1 MKITPDHLTRGA
13 FIYVR
18 QSTVDQL
25 ANNHESRL
33 RQYGLADR
41 ARALGWTDVTVIDD
55 DLGRSGSGVSRPGFE
70 RLLAAICEGRV
81 GAVFA
86 IEASRLAR
94 NGRDWHTLIE
104 FCGLV
109 GTVIV
114 DEDGT
119 YEPRHPNDRLLLG
132 MKGTMSE
139 LELALLRAR
148 SMEALKQKA
157 RRGELF
163 FTVAVGYVKVG
174 REKIEMDPDL
184 RVREAIGLVFTRF
197 AEMQSIRQVFL
208 SLRGDQ
214 IALPY
219 INSKSSGQHQPLW
232 KLPVYA
238 TVNNLLTNPV
248 YAGAYAF
255 GRTGSRMTI
264 ENGRKR
270 ILRGYRKDRSDWA
283 VLLVD
288 HHEGYL
294 SWPDYERN
302 QRLIADNANGKGMMV
317 RGAVRKGEALLTGLL
332 RCGHCGRRLLVS
344 YNGTKGDVGRYNC
357 DATRNNPGADA
368 CISFGALRV
377 DEAVGGE
384 IVRLLQPLGVEAAI
398 HAITECEHQSGEK
411 QRQFELALEQAR
423 YEAARARRQ
432 YDTVD
437 PDNRLVAGELE
448 RRWNTA
454 LAAVRA
460 LEEELKALLRQRPAA
475 LSAEE
480 RQRLLQMG
488 ADLEAAWHHPAANA
502 VTRKRII
509 RVVLREVVA
518 RVEDDQIHLLLHW
531 QGGDHTRLMVR
542 KNRRGQTRW
551 SVEPET
557 MELIRACARLMPDK
571 AIAGMLNRT
580 GKRTGRLNGWTQSR
594 VRAFR
599 NTHGIA
605 VYVVGEWAERAE
617 VTLTEAARMLNLS
630 PLTVLRQI
638 RAGIIPAEQY
648 CKGAPWVIKRRS
660 IEDPNLVERVKMCR
674 KGPSSSNPDQKTL
687 VFDVAGWAL

>member
-1 MKITPDHLTRGA
+1 MKITPDHLGRGA
-13 FIYVR
+13 FIYIR
-18 QSTVDQL
+18 QSTADQL
-25 ANNHESRL
+25 ANNHESRR
-33 RQYGLADR
+33 RQYGLAER
-41 ARALGWTDVTVIDD
+41 ARTLGWTNVTVIDD

-114 DEDGT
+114 DEDGI

-139 LELALLRAR
+139 LELSLLRAR
-148 SMEALKQKA
+148 STEALKQKA

-163 FTVAVGYVKVG
+163 FTVAVGYIKVG
-174 REKIEMDPDL
+174 RDKIEMDPDL
-184 RVREAIGLVFTRF
+184 RVREAIGLVFARF
-197 AEMQSIRQVFL
+197 TEMQSVRQVFL
-208 SLRGDQ
+208 SLRADQ

-219 INSKSSGQHQPLW
+219 IDSKSSGQHQLLW
-232 KLPVYA
+232 KPPVYA

-248 YAGAYAF
+248 YAGAYVF
-255 GRTGSRMTI
+255 GRTGSRVTI

-270 ILRGYRKDRSDWA
+270 ILRGYRKNRSDWA

-294 SWPDYERN
+294 SWADYERN

-317 RGAVRKGEALLTGLL
+317 RGAVRKGEALLVGLL

-344 YNGTKGDVGRYNC
+344 YNGTKGDIGRYHC
-357 DATRNNPGADA
+357 DATRSDPAA
-368 CISFGALRV
+368 APCISFGALRV
-377 DEAVGGE
+377 DQAVGAE
-384 IVRLLQPLGVEAAI
+384 IVRLLQPLGVDAAVR
-398 HAITECEHQSGEK
+398 AITDCEHQAGEK
-411 QRQFELALEQAR
+411 QRQLELALEQAR

-432 YDTVD
+432 YDAVD

-448 RRWNTA
+448 RRWDAA
-454 LAAVRA
+454 LAAVEV
-460 LEEELKALLRQRPAA
+460 LEKELETLVRQRPAA
-475 LSAEE
+475 LDAEE

-488 ADLEAAWHHPAANA
+488 ADLEAAWHHPAATA
-502 VTRKRII
+502 VTRKRLI
-509 RVVLREVVA
+509 RAVMREVVA
-518 RVEDDQIHLLLHW
+518 RVEDDQVQLLLHW
-531 QGGDHTRLMVR
+531 QGGDHTRLTVR

-551 SVEPET
+551 AVEPE
-557 MELIRACARLMPDK
+557 MVDLIRTCARLMPDK

-594 VRAFR
+594 VRGFR

-605 VYVVGEWAERAE
+605 VYVEGEWAARGE
-617 VTLTEAARMLNLS
+617 VTLTEAARMLDLS
-630 PLTVLRQI
+630 PMTVLRRI

-648 CKGAPWVIKRRS
+648 CKGAPWVIKRQD
-660 IEDPNLVERVKMCR
+660 IENQPRAKTER
-674 KGPSSSNPDQKTL
+674 KGPLSSNPGQQ
-687 VFDVAGWAL
+687 ALIFQ

>member
-1 MKITPDHLTRGA
+1 MKITPDHLARGA
-13 FIYVR
+13 FIYIR

-139 LELALLRAR
+139 LELSLLRAR

-157 RRGELF
+157 QRGELF

-174 REKIEMDPDL
+174 HDKIEMDPDL

-219 INSKSSGQHQPLW
+219 INSKSSGQHQLLW

-255 GRTGSRMTI
+255 GRTGSRVMI

-294 SWPDYERN
+294 SWADYERN

-357 DATRNNPGADA
+357 DATRSNPGADP

-377 DEAVGGE
+377 DEAVGAE
-384 IVRLLQPLGVEAAI
+384 IVRLLQPLGVEAAV

-411 QRQFELALEQAR
+411 QRQLELALEQAR

-460 LEEELKALLRQRPAA
+460 LEEELEALLRQRPAA

-502 VTRKRII
+502 VTRKRIV

-518 RVEDDQIHLLLHW
+518 RVEDDQIQLLLHW
-531 QGGDHTRLMVR
+531 QGGDHTRLTVR

-594 VRAFR
+594 VRSFR

-605 VYVVGEWAERAE
+605 VYADNEWAERGE
-617 VTLTEAARMLNLS
+617 VTLTEAARMLNLN

-638 RAGIIPAEQY
+638 HAGIIPAEQY

-660 IEDPNLVERVKMCR
+660 IEDPDLVERVKMCR
-674 KGPSSSNPDQKTL
+674 KILSSSNPDQKTL
-687 VFDVAGWAL
+687 VFQ

>member
-1 MKITPDHLTRGA
+1 MKITPDHLARGA
-13 FIYVR
+13 FVYIR
-18 QSTVDQL
+18 QSTTDQL
-25 ANNHESRL
+25 VNNHESRR
-33 RQYGLADR
+33 RQYGLAER
-41 ARALGWTDVTVIDD
+41 ARALGWTDVTTIDD

-114 DEDGT
+114 DEDGV

-139 LELALLRAR
+139 LELSLLRTR

-174 REKIEMDPDL
+174 RDKIEMDPDL
-184 RVREAIGLVFTRF
+184 RVREAIRLVFARF

-208 SLRGDQ
+208 SLRADQ

-219 INSKSSGQHQPLW
+219 IDPKSSGQPQLLW
-232 KLPVYA
+232 KPPVYA

-270 ILRGYRKDRSDWA
+270 IVRGRRKHRSDWA

-294 SWPDYERN
+294 SWADYERN

-317 RGAVRKGEALLTGLL
+317 RGAVRKGEALLAGLL

-344 YNGTKGDVGRYNC
+344 YNGTKGDIGRYHC
-357 DATRNNPGADA
+357 DATRSNPAVA
-368 CISFGALRV
+368 PCISFGALRV
-377 DEAVGGE
+377 DQAVGVE
-384 IVRLLQPLGVEAAI
+384 IVRLLQPLGVEAAVR
-398 HAITECEHQSGEK
+398 AITDCEYQAGEK
-411 QRQFELALEQAR
+411 QRQLELALEQAR
-423 YEAARARRQ
+423 FEVARARRQ
-432 YDTVD
+432 YDAVD

-448 RRWNTA
+448 RRWNAALTA
-454 LAAVRA
+454 VDTLVKELEAVV
-460 LEEELKALLRQRPAA
+460 RQRPAA
-475 LSAEE
+475 LNSEE

-488 ADLEAAWHHPAANA
+488 ADLEAAWHHPAATA
-502 VTRKRII
+502 ATRKRII
-509 RVVLREVVA
+509 RAVLREVMA
-518 RVEDDQIHLLLHW
+518 RVEDDQIQLLLHW
-531 QGGDHTRLMVR
+531 QGGDHTRLTVK

-551 SVEPET
+551 TVEPET
-557 MELIRACARLMPDK
+557 IDLIRACARLMPDK

-594 VRAFR
+594 VRGFR

-605 VYVVGEWAERAE
+605 VYVDGEWAERGE
-617 VTLTEAARMLNLS
+617 VTLTEAARILDLS
-630 PLTVLRQI
+630 PMTVLRWI

-648 CKGAPWVIKRRS
+648 CKGAPWVIKRRGV
-660 IEDPNLVERVKMCR
+660 EHQQLVERVKMNR
-674 KGPSSSNPDQKTL
+674 KGPSPADPNQQTL
-687 VFDVAGWAL
+687 IFQ

>member
-1 MKITPDHLTRGA
+1 MKITPDHLGRGA
-13 FIYVR
+13 FIYIR
-18 QSTVDQL
+18 QSTADQL
-25 ANNHESRL
+25 ANNHESRR
-33 RQYGLADR
+33 RQYGLAER
-41 ARALGWTDVTVIDD
+41 ARTLGWTDVTVIDD

-114 DEDGT
+114 DEDGI

-139 LELALLRAR
+139 LELSLLRAR
-148 SMEALKQKA
+148 STEALKQKA

-163 FTVAVGYVKVG
+163 FTVAVGYIKVG
-174 REKIEMDPDL
+174 RDKIEMDPDL
-184 RVREAIGLVFTRF
+184 RVREAIRLVFARF

-208 SLRGDQ
+208 SLRADQ

-219 INSKSSGQHQPLW
+219 IDSKSSGQLLW
-232 KLPVYA
+232 KSPVYA

-248 YAGAYAF
+248 YAGAYVF
-255 GRTGSRMTI
+255 GRTGSRITI

-270 ILRGYRKDRSDWA
+270 ILRGYRKNRSDWA

-294 SWPDYERN
+294 SWTDYERN

-317 RGAVRKGEALLTGLL
+317 RGAVRKGEALLVGLL

-344 YNGTKGDVGRYNC
+344 YNGTKGDIGRYYC
-357 DATRNNPGADA
+357 DATRSDPAA
-368 CISFGALRV
+368 APCISFGALRV
-377 DEAVGGE
+377 EQAVGAE
-384 IVRLLQPLGVEAAI
+384 IVRLLQPLGVDAAVR
-398 HAITECEHQSGEK
+398 AITDCEHQAGEK
-411 QRQFELALEQAR
+411 QRQLELALEQAR

-432 YDTVD
+432 YDAVD

-448 RRWNTA
+448 RRWDAA
-454 LAAVRA
+454 LAAVEVIEKE
-460 LEEELKALLRQRPAA
+460 LETLVRQRPAA
-475 LSAEE
+475 LDAEE

-488 ADLEAAWHHPAANA
+488 ADLEAAWHHPAATA
-502 VTRKRII
+502 VTRKRLI
-509 RVVLREVVA
+509 RAVMREVVA
-518 RVEDDQIHLLLHW
+518 RVEDDQVQLLLHW
-531 QGGDHTRLMVR
+531 QGGDHTRLTVR

-551 SVEPET
+551 AVEPET
-557 MELIRACARLMPDK
+557 VELIRTCARLMPDK

-594 VRAFR
+594 VRSFR

-605 VYVVGEWAERAE
+605 VYVDGEWAARGE
-617 VTLTEAARMLNLS
+617 VTLTEAARMLDLS
-630 PLTVLRQI
+630 PMTVLRQI

-648 CKGAPWVIKRRS
+648 CKGTPWVIKRQD
-660 IEDPNLVERVKMCR
+660 IENQPRAKTER
-674 KGPSSSNPDQKTL
+674 KGPSSSNPGQQ
-687 VFDVAGWAL
+687 ALIFQ

>member
-1 MKITPDHLTRGA
+1 MKITPDHLARGA
-13 FIYVR
+13 FIYIR

-139 LELALLRAR
+139 LELSLLRAR

-174 REKIEMDPDL
+174 RDKIEMDPDL

-219 INSKSSGQHQPLW
+219 INSKSSGQHQLLW

-255 GRTGSRMTI
+255 GRTGSRVMI

-317 RGAVRKGEALLTGLL
+317 RGAVRKGEALLAGLL

-357 DATRNNPGADA
+357 DATRSNPGADL

-377 DEAVGGE
+377 DEAVGAE
-384 IVRLLQPLGVEAAI
+384 IVRLLQPLGVEAAV

-411 QRQFELALEQAR
+411 QRQLELALEQAR

-460 LEEELKALLRQRPAA
+460 LEEELEALLRQRPAA

-488 ADLEAAWHHPAANA
+488 TDLEAAWHHPAANA
-502 VTRKRII
+502 VTRKRIV

-518 RVEDDQIHLLLHW
+518 RVEDDQIQLLLHW
-531 QGGDHTRLMVR
+531 QGGDHTRLTVR

-571 AIAGMLNRT
+571 AIAGLLNRT

-594 VRAFR
+594 VRSFR

-605 VYVVGEWAERAE
+605 VYADGEWAERGE
-617 VTLTEAARMLNLS
+617 VTLTEAARMLNLN

-638 RAGIIPAEQY
+638 HAGIIPAEQY

-660 IEDPNLVERVKMCR
+660 IEDPDLVERVKMCR

-687 VFDVAGWAL
+687 VFQ

>member
-1 MKITPDHLTRGA
+1 MKITPDHLARGA
-13 FIYVR
+13 FIYIR

-33 RQYGLADR
+33 RQYGLAAR

-139 LELALLRAR
+139 LELSLLRAR

-219 INSKSSGQHQPLW
+219 INSKSSGQHHLLW

-255 GRTGSRMTI
+255 GRTGSRITI

-357 DATRNNPGADA
+357 DATRSNPGADP

-377 DEAVGGE
+377 DEAAGAE
-384 IVRLLQPLGVEAAI
+384 IVRLLQPLGVEAAV

-411 QRQFELALEQAR
+411 QRQLDLALEQAR

-437 PDNRLVAGELE
+437 PDNRLVVGELE

-460 LEEELKALLRQRPAA
+460 LEEELEALLRQRPAA
-475 LSAEE
+475 LSAKE

-488 ADLEAAWHHPAANA
+488 GDLEAAWHHPAANA

-518 RVEDDQIHLLLHW
+518 RVEDDQIQLLLHW
-531 QGGDHTRLMVR
+531 QGGDHTRLTVR

-594 VRAFR
+594 VRGFR

-605 VYVVGEWAERAE
+605 VYVDGEWAERGE

-630 PLTVLRQI
+630 PLTMLRQI

-660 IEDPNLVERVKMCR
+660 VEDPDLVERVKMCR
-674 KGPSSSNPDQKTL
+674 KGSSSSNPDQKTL
-687 VFDVAGWAL
+687 SFQ

>member
-1 MKITPDHLTRGA
+1 MKITSDHLARGA
-13 FIYVR
+13 FIYIR

-25 ANNHESRL
+25 ANNHESRR
-33 RQYGLADR
+33 RQYGLAER
-41 ARALGWTDVTVIDD
+41 ARALGWRDVTVIDD

-70 RLLAAICEGRV
+70 KLLSAICEGRV

-86 IEASRLAR
+86 IEVSRLAR

-109 GTVIV
+109 GAVII
-114 DEDGT
+114 DEDGI

-139 LELALLRAR
+139 LELSLLRAR

-174 REKIEMDPDL
+174 RDKIELDPDL

-208 SLRGDQ
+208 SLRSDQ

-219 INSKSSGQHQPLW
+219 INSRISGQQQELW
-232 KLPVYA
+232 KLPVYT
-238 TVNNLLTNPV
+238 TVSNLLTNPV

-255 GRTGSRMTI
+255 GRTGSRTII

-270 ILRGYRKDRSDWA
+270 IVRGRRKDRSDWA

-294 SWPDYERN
+294 SWADFERN

-317 RGAVRKGEALLTGLL
+317 RGPVRKGEALLAGLL
-332 RCGHCGRRLLVS
+332 RCGHCGRRLLVG
-344 YNGTKGDVGRYNC
+344 YHGAKGNVGRYRC
-357 DATRNNPGADA
+357 DATRSNPDGNR

-377 DEAVGGE
+377 DEAVGAE
-384 IVRLLQPLGVEAAI
+384 IVRLLQPFGVEAAI
-398 HAITECEHQSGEK
+398 QAITQREHQSGEK
-411 QRQFELALEQAR
+411 QRQIELALEQAR
-423 YEAARARRQ
+423 YEAIRARRQ
-432 YDTVD
+432 YDAVD
-437 PDNRLVAGELE
+437 PENRLVAHELE
-448 RRWNTA
+448 RRWNGA
-454 LAAVRA
+454 LTNVRA
-460 LEEELKALLRQRPAA
+460 LEEELEALLRQQPAA
-475 LSAEE
+475 LSVEE

-488 ADLEAAWHHPAANA
+488 ADLEAAWHHPAATA

-509 RVVLREVVA
+509 RVVLHEVVA
-518 RVEDDQIHLLLHW
+518 HVEDDRIHLLLHW
-531 QGGDHTRLMVR
+531 QGGDHTRLTVR

-551 SVEPET
+551 SVEPE
-557 MELIRACARLMPDK
+557 MVELIRACARLMPDK
-571 AIAGMLNRT
+571 AIAGMLNRA
-580 GKRTGRLNGWTQSR
+580 GKRTGRSNGWTQSR
-594 VRAFR
+594 VRGFR
-599 NTHGIA
+599 NTHDIA
-605 VYVVGEWAERAE
+605 VYRDGEWAERGE

-630 PLTVLRQI
+630 PMTVLRRI
-638 RAGIIPAEQY
+638 RAGLIPAEQY
-648 CKGAPWVIKRRS
+648 CKGAPCVIKRQD
-660 IEDPNLVERVKMCR
+660 IEDPHLMESAKACP
-674 KGPSSSNPDQKTL
+674 KGPSSLNPDQKIL
-687 VFDVAGWAL
+687 VFQ

>member
-1 MKITPDHLTRGA
+1 MKITPDHLARGA
-13 FIYVR
+13 FVYIR
-18 QSTVDQL
+18 QSTTDQL
-25 ANNHESRL
+25 VNNHESRR
-33 RQYGLADR
+33 RQYGLAER
-41 ARALGWTDVTVIDD
+41 ARALGWTDVTTIDD

-114 DEDGT
+114 DEDGV

-139 LELALLRAR
+139 LELSLLRAR

-174 REKIEMDPDL
+174 RDKIEMDPDL
-184 RVREAIGLVFTRF
+184 RVREAIRLVFARF
-197 AEMQSIRQVFL
+197 GEMQSIRQVFL
-208 SLRGDQ
+208 SLRADQ

-219 INSKSSGQHQPLW
+219 IDPKSSGQPQLLW
-232 KLPVYA
+232 KPPVYA

-270 ILRGYRKDRSDWA
+270 ILRGRRKHRSDWA

-288 HHEGYL
+288 HHDGYL
-294 SWPDYERN
+294 SWADYERN

-317 RGAVRKGEALLTGLL
+317 RGAVRKGEALLAGLL

-344 YNGTKGDVGRYNC
+344 YNGTKGDIGRYHC
-357 DATRNNPGADA
+357 DATRSNPAVA
-368 CISFGALRV
+368 PCISFGALRV
-377 DEAVGGE
+377 DQAVGVE
-384 IVRLLQPLGVEAAI
+384 IVRLLQPLGVEAAV
-398 HAITECEHQSGEK
+398 HAITDCEHQAGEK
-411 QRQFELALEQAR
+411 QRQLELALEQAR
-423 YEAARARRQ
+423 FEAARARRQ
-432 YDTVD
+432 YDAVD

-448 RRWNTA
+448 RRWNAA
-454 LAAVRA
+454 LVAVDT
-460 LEEELKALLRQRPAA
+460 LEKELEAVVRQRPAA
-475 LSAEE
+475 LNTEE
-480 RQRLLQMG
+480 RHRLLQMG
-488 ADLEAAWHHPAANA
+488 ADLEAAWHHPAATA
-502 VTRKRII
+502 ATRKRII
-509 RVVLREVVA
+509 RAVLREVMA
-518 RVEDDQIHLLLHW
+518 RVEDDQIQLLLHW
-531 QGGDHTRLMVR
+531 QGGDHTRLTVR

-551 SVEPET
+551 TVEPET
-557 MELIRACARLMPDK
+557 IDLIRACARLMPDK

-594 VRAFR
+594 VRGFR
-599 NTHGIA
+599 NAHGIA
-605 VYVVGEWAERAE
+605 VYMDGEWAERGE
-617 VTLTEAARMLNLS
+617 VTLTEAAGMLDLS
-630 PLTVLRQI
+630 PMTMLRWI
-638 RAGIIPAEQY
+638 RAGVIPAEQY
-648 CKGAPWVIKRRS
+648 CKGAPWVIKRRDV
-660 IEDPNLVERVKMCR
+660 ERQQLVERVKISR
-674 KGPSSSNPDQKTL
+674 KGPSPANPDQQTL
-687 VFDVAGWAL
+687 IFQ

>member
-1 MKITPDHLTRGA
+1 MKITPDHLARGA

-139 LELALLRAR
+139 LELSLLRAR

-157 RRGELF
+157 QRGELF

-174 REKIEMDPDL
+174 HDKIEMDPDL

-214 IALPY
+214 IELPY
-219 INSKSSGQHQPLW
+219 INSKSSEQHQLLW

-255 GRTGSRMTI
+255 GRTGSRVTI

-294 SWPDYERN
+294 SWLDYERN

-357 DATRNNPGADA
+357 DATRSNPGADP

-377 DEAVGGE
+377 DEAVGAE
-384 IVRLLQPLGVEAAI
+384 IVRLLQPLGVEAAV

-460 LEEELKALLRQRPAA
+460 LEEELEALLRQRPAA

-518 RVEDDQIHLLLHW
+518 RVEDDQIQLLLHW
-531 QGGDHTRLMVR
+531 QGGDHTRLTVR

-594 VRAFR
+594 VRGFR

-605 VYVVGEWAERAE
+605 VYVDDEWAERGE

-630 PLTVLRQI
+630 PLTVLRHI

-660 IEDPNLVERVKMCR
+660 IEDPDLVERVKMCR

-687 VFDVAGWAL
+687 IFQ

>member
-1 MKITPDHLTRGA
+1 MKITPDHLARGA
-13 FIYVR
+13 FIYIR

-139 LELALLRAR
+139 LELSLLRAR

-174 REKIEMDPDL
+174 RDKIEMDPDL

-219 INSKSSGQHQPLW
+219 INSKSSGQHQLLW

-255 GRTGSRMTI
+255 GRTGSRVMI

-317 RGAVRKGEALLTGLL
+317 RGAVRKGEALLAGLL

-357 DATRNNPGADA
+357 DATRSNPGADP

-377 DEAVGGE
+377 DEAVGAE
-384 IVRLLQPLGVEAAI
+384 IVRLLQPLGVEAAV

-411 QRQFELALEQAR
+411 QRQLELALEQAR

-460 LEEELKALLRQRPAA
+460 LEEELEALLRQRPAA

-502 VTRKRII
+502 VTRKRIV

-518 RVEDDQIHLLLHW
+518 RVEDDQIQLLLHW

-571 AIAGMLNRT
+571 AIAGLLNRT

-594 VRAFR
+594 VRSFR

-605 VYVVGEWAERAE
+605 VYADGEWAERGE
-617 VTLTEAARMLNLS
+617 VTLTEAARMLNLN

-638 RAGIIPAEQY
+638 HAGIIPAEQY

-660 IEDPNLVERVKMCR
+660 IEDPDLVCR

-687 VFDVAGWAL
+687 VFQ

>member
-1 MKITPDHLTRGA
+1 MKITPDHLARGA
-13 FIYVR
+13 FIYIR

-25 ANNHESRL
+25 ANNHESRR
-33 RQYGLADR
+33 RQYGLAER

-114 DEDGT
+114 DEDGI

-139 LELALLRAR
+139 LELSLLRAR

-174 REKIEMDPDL
+174 RDKIEMNPDR

-208 SLRGDQ
+208 SLRADQ
-214 IALPY
+214 IALPF
-219 INSKSSGQHQPLW
+219 IDAKTPGQHQLRW
-232 KLPVYA
+232 KPPVYA
-238 TVNNLLTNPV
+238 TVSNLLTNPV
-248 YAGAYAF
+248 YAGAYVF

-294 SWPDYERN
+294 SWADYERN

-317 RGAVRKGEALLTGLL
+317 RGAVRKGEALLAGLL

-344 YNGTKGDVGRYNC
+344 YNGTKGDIGRYHC
-357 DATRNNPGADA
+357 DATRSNPEAA
-368 CISFGALRV
+368 PCISFGALRV
-377 DEAVGGE
+377 DQAVGAE

-398 HAITECEHQSGEK
+398 RVITDGEHQAGEK
-411 QRQFELALEQAR
+411 QRQIELALEQAR

-432 YDTVD
+432 YDAVD

-448 RRWNTA
+448 WRWNAA
-454 LAAVRA
+454 LAAVDELEKELGA
-460 LEEELKALLRQRPAA
+460 LVRQRPAV
-475 LSAEE
+475 LGAEE
-480 RQRLLQMG
+480 RQRLLANG
-488 ADLEAAWHHPAANA
+488 CRSGGGLASSGRDRRHPQAYHP
-502 VTRKRII
+502 RC
-509 RVVLREVVA
+509 VA
-518 RVEDDQIHLLLHW
+518 R
-531 QGGDHTRLMVR
+531 GPGA
-542 KNRRGQTRW
+542 RRG
-551 SVEPET
+551 
-557 MELIRACARLMPDK
+557 
-571 AIAGMLNRT
+571 
-580 GKRTGRLNGWTQSR
+580 
-594 VRAFR
+594 
-599 NTHGIA
+599 
-605 VYVVGEWAERAE
+605 
-617 VTLTEAARMLNLS
+617 
-630 PLTVLRQI
+630 
-638 RAGIIPAEQY
+638 
-648 CKGAPWVIKRRS
+648 
-660 IEDPNLVERVKMCR
+660 
-674 KGPSSSNPDQKTL
+674 
-687 VFDVAGWAL
+687 

>member
-1 MKITPDHLTRGA
+1 MKITPDHLARGA
-13 FIYVR
+13 FIYIR

-139 LELALLRAR
+139 LELSLLRAR

-163 FTVAVGYVKVG
+163 FAVAVGYVKVG
-174 REKIEMDPDL
+174 RDKIEMDPDL

-219 INSKSSGQHQPLW
+219 INSKNSGQHQPLW

-255 GRTGSRMTI
+255 GRTGSRVMI

-317 RGAVRKGEALLTGLL
+317 RGAVRKGEALLAGLL

-357 DATRNNPGADA
+357 DATRSNPGADP

-377 DEAVGGE
+377 DEAVGAE
-384 IVRLLQPLGVEAAI
+384 IVRLLQPLGVEAAV

-411 QRQFELALEQAR
+411 QRQLELALEQAR

-460 LEEELKALLRQRPAA
+460 LEEELEALLRQRPAA

-502 VTRKRII
+502 VTRKRIV

-518 RVEDDQIHLLLHW
+518 RVEDDQIQLLLHW

-571 AIAGMLNRT
+571 AIAGLLNRT

-594 VRAFR
+594 VRSFR

-605 VYVVGEWAERAE
+605 VYADGEWAERGE
-617 VTLTEAARMLNLS
+617 VTLTEAARMLNLN

-638 RAGIIPAEQY
+638 HAGIIPAEQY

-660 IEDPNLVERVKMCR
+660 IEDPDLVCR
-674 KGPSSSNPDQKTL
+674 KGPSSSSPDQKTL
-687 VFDVAGWAL
+687 VFQ

>member
-1 MKITPDHLTRGA
+1 MKITPDHLARGA
-13 FIYVR
+13 FVYIR
-18 QSTVDQL
+18 QSTADQL
-25 ANNHESRL
+25 ANNHESRR
-33 RQYGLADR
+33 RQYGLAER
-41 ARALGWTDVTVIDD
+41 ARALGWADVTVIDD
-55 DLGRSGSGVSRPGFE
+55 DLGRSGSGISRPGFE
-70 RLLAAICEGRV
+70 RLLAAICENRV

-114 DEDGT
+114 DEDGV

-139 LELALLRAR
+139 LELSLLRAR

-163 FTVAVGYVKVG
+163 FTVAVGYVKAG
-174 REKIEMDPDL
+174 RDKIEIDPDL
-184 RVREAIGLVFTRF
+184 RVREAISLVFARF
-197 AEMQSIRQVFL
+197 SEMQSIRQVFL
-208 SLRGDQ
+208 SLLADQ

-219 INSKSSGQHQPLW
+219 IDSKSSGQRQLRW
-232 KLPVYA
+232 KLPVYS
-238 TVNNLLTNPV
+238 TVDNLLTNPV
-248 YAGAYAF
+248 YAGAYVF
-255 GRTGSRMTI
+255 GRTGSRTTI

-294 SWPDYERN
+294 SWADFERN

-317 RGAVRKGEALLTGLL
+317 RGAVRKGEALLAGLL

-344 YNGTKGDVGRYNC
+344 YNGTKGDIGRYYC
-357 DATRNNPGADA
+357 DATRSNPGAAA

-377 DEAVGGE
+377 DQAVGVE
-384 IVRLLQPLGVEAAI
+384 IVRLLQPLGVEAAVR
-398 HAITECEHQSGEK
+398 AITDCEHQSGEK
-411 QRQFELALEQAR
+411 QRQLELALEQAR
-423 YEAARARRQ
+423 YEAVRARRQ
-432 YDTVD
+432 YDAVD

-448 RRWNTA
+448 RRWNVA
-454 LAAVRA
+454 LAAVDKLEKELEA
-460 LEEELKALLRQRPAA
+460 LIRQRPVA
-475 LSAEE
+475 LGAEE

-488 ADLEAAWHHPAANA
+488 ADLEAAWHHPAATA

-509 RVVLREVVA
+509 RTVLREVVA
-518 RVEDDQIHLLLHW
+518 RVEDDLIHLLLHW
-531 QGGDHTRLMVR
+531 QGGDHTRITVR

-551 SVEPET
+551 AVEPET
-557 MELIRACARLMPDK
+557 MDLIRACARLMPDK

-594 VRAFR
+594 VRGFR

-605 VYVVGEWAERAE
+605 VYVDGEWAERGE
-617 VTLTEAARMLNLS
+617 VTLTEAARMLDLS
-630 PLTVLRQI
+630 PITVLRRI
-638 RAGIIPAEQY
+638 RAGMIPAEQY
-648 CKGAPWVIKRRS
+648 CKGAPWVIKRRD
-660 IEDPNLVERVKMCR
+660 IEGQHLVERVKTSR
-674 KGPSSSNPDQKTL
+674 QGPSSSNPDQRTL
-687 VFDVAGWAL
+687 IFQ

>member
-1 MKITPDHLTRGA
+1 MKITPEHLARGA
-13 FIYVR
+13 FVYIR
-18 QSTVDQL
+18 QSTTDQL
-25 ANNHESRL
+25 ANNHESRR
-33 RQYGLADR
+33 RQYDLAER
-41 ARALGWTDVTVIDD
+41 ARALGWADVTIIDD

-81 GAVFA
+81 GAVLA

-114 DEDGT
+114 DEDGG
-119 YEPRHPNDRLLLG
+119 YDPRHPNDRLLLG
-132 MKGTMSE
+132 MNGTMSE
-139 LELALLRAR
+139 LELSLLRAR

-174 REKIEMDPDL
+174 RDKIEMDPDL
-184 RVREAIGLVFTRF
+184 RVREAIRLVFARF

-208 SLRGDQ
+208 SLRADQ

-219 INSKSSGQHQPLW
+219 IDIKSSGQPQLLW
-232 KLPVYA
+232 KPPVYA
-238 TVNNLLTNPV
+238 TVSNLLTNPV

-255 GRTGSRMTI
+255 GRTGSRTTI

-270 ILRGYRKDRSDWA
+270 ILRGHRKPRSDWA

-294 SWPDYERN
+294 SWADYERN

-317 RGAVRKGEALLTGLL
+317 RGAVRKGEALLAGLL

-344 YNGTKGDVGRYNC
+344 YNGTKGDIGRYHC
-357 DATRNNPGADA
+357 DATRSNPAA
-368 CISFGALRV
+368 ASCISFGALRV
-377 DEAVGGE
+377 DQAVGDE
-384 IVRLLQPLGVEAAI
+384 IVRLLQPLGAEAAVR
-398 HAITECEHQSGEK
+398 AITDCEHQAGEK
-411 QRQFELALEQAR
+411 QRQLELALEQAR
-423 YEAARARRQ
+423 FEAARARRQ
-432 YDTVD
+432 YDAVD

-448 RRWNTA
+448 RRWNAT
-454 LAAVRA
+454 LAAVET
-460 LEEELKALLRQRPAA
+460 LEKELDAVVRQRPAA
-475 LSAEE
+475 LSTEE

-488 ADLEAAWHHPAANA
+488 ADLEAAWHHPAATA
-502 VTRKRII
+502 ATRKRII
-509 RVVLREVVA
+509 RAVLREVVA
-518 RVEDDQIHLLLHW
+518 RVEDDQIQLLLHW
-531 QGGDHTRLMVR
+531 QGGDHTRLTVR

-551 SVEPET
+551 TVEPET
-557 MELIRACARLMPDK
+557 VDLIRACARLMPDK

-594 VRAFR
+594 VRGFR
-599 NTHGIA
+599 NAHGIA
-605 VYVVGEWAERAE
+605 VYIDGEWAERGE
-617 VTLTEAARMLNLS
+617 VSLTEAARMLDLS
-630 PLTVLRQI
+630 PMTVLRWI

-648 CKGAPWVIKRRS
+648 CKGAPWVIKRQNV
-660 IEDPNLVERVKMCR
+660 ENQQLVERVKVGR
-674 KGPSSSNPDQKTL
+674 KGPLPADPDQQT
-687 VFDVAGWAL
+687 FIFQ

>member
-1 MKITPDHLTRGA
+1 MKITPDHLARGA
-13 FIYVR
+13 FIYIR

-139 LELALLRAR
+139 LELSLLRAR
-148 SMEALKQKA
+148 SMEALNQKA

-174 REKIEMDPDL
+174 RDKIEMDPDL

-219 INSKSSGQHQPLW
+219 INSKNSGQHQLLW

-255 GRTGSRMTI
+255 GRTGSRVMI

-270 ILRGYRKDRSDWA
+270 ILRGYRKNRSDWA

-357 DATRNNPGADA
+357 DATRSNPGADP

-377 DEAVGGE
+377 DEAVGAE
-384 IVRLLQPLGVEAAI
+384 IVRLLQPLGVEAAV

-411 QRQFELALEQAR
+411 QRQLELALEQAR

-432 YDTVD
+432 YDSVD

-460 LEEELKALLRQRPAA
+460 LEEELEALLRQRPAA

-502 VTRKRII
+502 VTRKRIV

-518 RVEDDQIHLLLHW
+518 RVEDDQIQLLLHW
-531 QGGDHTRLMVR
+531 QGGDHTRLTVR

-571 AIAGMLNRT
+571 AIAGLLNRT

-594 VRAFR
+594 VRSFR

-605 VYVVGEWAERAE
+605 VYADGEWAERGE
-617 VTLTEAARMLNLS
+617 VTLTEAARMLNLN

-638 RAGIIPAEQY
+638 HAGIIPAEQY

-660 IEDPNLVERVKMCR
+660 IEDLDLVERVKMCR

-687 VFDVAGWAL
+687 VFQ

>member
-1 MKITPDHLTRGA
+1 MKITPDHLARGA
-13 FIYVR
+13 FIYIR

-139 LELALLRAR
+139 LELSLLRAR

-163 FTVAVGYVKVG
+163 FTVAVGYVKVS
-174 REKIEMDPDL
+174 RDKIEMDPDL

-219 INSKSSGQHQPLW
+219 INSKNSGQHQLLW

-255 GRTGSRMTI
+255 GRTGSRVMI

-332 RCGHCGRRLLVS
+332 RCGHCGRRLLIS

-357 DATRNNPGADA
+357 DATRSNPGADP

-377 DEAVGGE
+377 DEAVGAE
-384 IVRLLQPLGVEAAI
+384 IVRLLQPLGVEAAV

-411 QRQFELALEQAR
+411 QRQLELALEQAR

-460 LEEELKALLRQRPAA
+460 LEEELEALLRQRPAA

-488 ADLEAAWHHPAANA
+488 ADL
-502 VTRKRII
+502 
-509 RVVLREVVA
+509 
-518 RVEDDQIHLLLHW
+518 
-531 QGGDHTRLMVR
+531 GGSLA
-542 KNRRGQTRW
+542 
-551 SVEPET
+551 SP
-557 MELIRACARLMPDK
+557 
-571 AIAGMLNRT
+571 
-580 GKRTGRLNGWTQSR
+580 S
-594 VRAFR
+594 
-599 NTHGIA
+599 
-605 VYVVGEWAERAE
+605 GERCHA
-617 VTLTEAARMLNLS
+617 
-630 PLTVLRQI
+630 
-638 RAGIIPAEQY
+638 
-648 CKGAPWVIKRRS
+648 
-660 IEDPNLVERVKMCR
+660 
-674 KGPSSSNPDQKTL
+674 
-687 VFDVAGWAL
+687 

>member
-1 MKITPDHLTRGA
+1 MKITPDHLERGA
-13 FIYVR
+13 FIYIR
-18 QSTVDQL
+18 QSTADQL
-25 ANNHESRL
+25 ANNHESRR
-33 RQYGLADR
+33 RQYGLAER
-41 ARALGWTDVTVIDD
+41 ARTLGWTDVTVIDD

-114 DEDGT
+114 DEDGI

-132 MKGTMSE
+132 VKGTMSE
-139 LELALLRAR
+139 LELSLLRAR
-148 SMEALKQKA
+148 STEALKQKA

-163 FTVAVGYVKVG
+163 FTVAVGYIKVG
-174 REKIEMDPDL
+174 RDKIEMDPDL
-184 RVREAIGLVFTRF
+184 RVREAIGLVFARF

-208 SLRGDQ
+208 SLRADQ

-219 INSKSSGQHQPLW
+219 IDSKSSGQHQLLW
-232 KLPVYA
+232 KPPVYA

-248 YAGAYAF
+248 YAGAYVF

-294 SWPDYERN
+294 SWADYERN

-317 RGAVRKGEALLTGLL
+317 RGAVRKGEALLVGLL

-344 YNGTKGDVGRYNC
+344 YNGTKGDIGRYHC
-357 DATRNNPGADA
+357 DATRSDPAA
-368 CISFGALRV
+368 APCISFGALRV
-377 DEAVGGE
+377 DQAVGAE
-384 IVRLLQPLGVEAAI
+384 IVRLLQPLGVDAAVR
-398 HAITECEHQSGEK
+398 AITDCEHQAGEK
-411 QRQFELALEQAR
+411 QRQLELALEQTR

-432 YDTVD
+432 YDAVD

-448 RRWNTA
+448 RRWNAA
-454 LAAVRA
+454 LAAVEV
-460 LEEELKALLRQRPAA
+460 LEKELETLVRQRPVA
-475 LSAEE
+475 LDAEE

-488 ADLEAAWHHPAANA
+488 ADLEAAWHHPAATA
-502 VTRKRII
+502 VTRKRLI
-509 RVVLREVVA
+509 RAVMREVVA
-518 RVEDDQIHLLLHW
+518 RVEDDQVQLLLHW
-531 QGGDHTRLMVR
+531 QGGDHTRLTVR

-551 SVEPET
+551 AVEPET
-557 MELIRACARLMPDK
+557 VDLIRTCARLMPDK

-594 VRAFR
+594 VRGFR

-605 VYVVGEWAERAE
+605 VYVDGEWAARGE
-617 VTLTEAARMLNLS
+617 VTLTEAARMLDLS
-630 PLTVLRQI
+630 PMTVLRQI

-648 CKGAPWVIKRRS
+648 CKGAPWVIKQQDL
-660 IEDPNLVERVKMCR
+660 ENQPGAKTER
-674 KGPSSSNPDQKTL
+674 KGPSSSNSGQQTL
-687 VFDVAGWAL
+687 IFQ

>member
-1 MKITPDHLTRGA
+1 MKITSDHLARGA
-13 FIYVR
+13 FIYIR

-25 ANNHESRL
+25 ANNHESRR

-41 ARALGWTDVTVIDD
+41 AHALGWTDVTVIDD

-70 RLLAAICEGRV
+70 KLLAAICEGRV

-86 IEASRLAR
+86 IEVSRLAR

-114 DEDGT
+114 DEDGI

-139 LELALLRAR
+139 LELSLLRAR

-163 FTVAVGYVKVG
+163 FTVAVGYMKMG
-174 REKIEMDPDL
+174 RDKIEMDPDL

-208 SLRGDQ
+208 SLRSDQ

-219 INSKSSGQHQPLW
+219 LNSRNSGQRQVLW

-238 TVNNLLTNPV
+238 TVSNLLTNPV

-255 GRTGSRMTI
+255 GRTGSRTII

-270 ILRGYRKDRSDWA
+270 IVRGRRKDRSDWA

-294 SWPDYERN
+294 SWAEFERN

-317 RGAVRKGEALLTGLL
+317 RGPVRKGEALLAGLL

-344 YNGTKGDVGRYNC
+344 YNGTKGDVGRYKC
-357 DATRNNPGADA
+357 DATRSNPGGDP

-377 DEAVGGE
+377 DEAVGVE

-398 HAITECEHQSGEK
+398 QAITQCEHQSGEK
-411 QRQFELALEQAR
+411 QRQIELALEQAR
-423 YEAARARRQ
+423 YEATRAHRQ

-448 RRWNTA
+448 RRWNGA
-454 LAAVRA
+454 LASVRA
-460 LEEELKALLRQRPAA
+460 LEEELEALLRQRPAA
-475 LSAEE
+475 LGVEE

-488 ADLEAAWHHPAANA
+488 ADLEAAWHHPAATS
-502 VTRKRII
+502 VTRKRIV
-509 RVVLREVVA
+509 RVVLREIVA
-518 RVEDDQIHLLLHW
+518 QVEGDEVHLLLHW
-531 QGGDHTRLMVR
+531 QGGDHTSLTVR

-551 SVEPET
+551 CVEPET
-557 MELIRACARLMPDK
+557 VELIRACARMMPDK
-571 AIAGMLNRT
+571 AIAGMLNRM
-580 GKRTGRLNGWTQSR
+580 GKRTGRSNGWTQSR
-594 VRAFR
+594 VRGFR
-599 NTHGIA
+599 NTHDIA
-605 VYVVGEWAERAE
+605 VYRDGEWAERGE
-617 VTLTEAARMLNLS
+617 VTLTEAASMLNLS
-630 PLTVLRQI
+630 PATVLRQI
-638 RAGIIPAEQY
+638 RAGIIPAQQY
-648 CKGAPWVIKRRS
+648 CMGAPWVIKRGN
-660 IEDPNLVERVKMCR
+660 IEDSHLIERIKSCS
-674 KGPSSSNPDQKTL
+674 KGPPSSDSDQKTL
-687 VFDVAGWAL
+687 VFQ

>member
-1 MKITPDHLTRGA
+1 MKITPDHLARGA

-25 ANNHESRL
+25 INNHESRR
-33 RQYGLADR
+33 RQYGLADH

-139 LELALLRAR
+139 LELSLLRAR

-163 FTVAVGYVKVG
+163 FMVAVGYVKAG
-174 REKIEMDPDL
+174 RDKIEMDPDL
-184 RVREAIGLVFTRF
+184 RVREAIKLVFTRF

-208 SLRGDQ
+208 SLRADR

-219 INSKSSGQHQPLW
+219 ADTKISGQHQLLW
-232 KLPVYA
+232 KLPVYT
-238 TVNNLLTNPV
+238 TVSNLLTNPV

-255 GRTGSRMTI
+255 GRTGSRTMI

-270 ILRGYRKDRSDWA
+270 VLRGYRKDRADWA

-294 SWPDYERN
+294 SWSEYERN

-317 RGAVRKGEALLTGLL
+317 RGAVRKGEALLAGLL

-344 YNGTKGDVGRYNC
+344 YNGANGDVGRYNC
-357 DATRNNPGADA
+357 DASRSNPGADT

-377 DEAVGGE
+377 DEAVGAE
-384 IVRLLQPLGVEAAI
+384 IVRLLQPLGVEAAVQ
-398 HAITECEHQSGEK
+398 AITECEQQSGEK
-411 QRQFELALEQAR
+411 QRQLELALEQAR
-423 YEAARARRQ
+423 YEASRARRQ

-437 PDNRLVAGELE
+437 PGNRLVAGELE
-448 RRWNTA
+448 RRWNAA
-454 LAAVRA
+454 LTAVRA
-460 LEEELKALLRQRPAA
+460 PEEELEALLRQRPAA
-475 LSAEE
+475 LSADE

-488 ADLEAAWHHPAANA
+488 ADLQAAWHHPAATA

-518 RVEDDQIHLLLHW
+518 RIEDDQIQLLLHW
-531 QGGDHTRLMVR
+531 QGGDHTRLAVR

-551 SVEPET
+551 SVEAET
-557 MELIRACARLMPDK
+557 ADLIRECARLMPDK
-571 AIAGMLNRT
+571 AIAGLLNRI

-594 VRAFR
+594 VRSFR
-599 NTHGIA
+599 NTHAIA
-605 VYVVGEWAERAE
+605 VYVDGERAE
-617 VTLTEAARMLNLS
+617 RGEIALSEAAEMLNLS
-630 PLTVLRQI
+630 TLTTLRKI
-638 RAGIIPAEQY
+638 HAGVIPATQY
-648 CKGAPWVIKRRS
+648 CKGAPWVMKRRD
-660 IEDPNLVERVKMCR
+660 IEDLVDCIKTNS
-674 KGPSSSNPDQKTL
+674 KGSSSSDLDQQSL
-687 VFDVAGWAL
+687 IFQ

>member
-1 MKITPDHLTRGA
+1 MKITPDHLARGA
-13 FIYVR
+13 FIYIR

-139 LELALLRAR
+139 LELSLLRAR

-174 REKIEMDPDL
+174 HDKIEMDPDL

-219 INSKSSGQHQPLW
+219 INFKSSGQHQLLW

-255 GRTGSRMTI
+255 GRTGSRVTI

-357 DATRNNPGADA
+357 DATRSNPGADP

-377 DEAVGGE
+377 DEAVGAE
-384 IVRLLQPLGVEAAI
+384 IVRLLQPLGVEAAV

-411 QRQFELALEQAR
+411 QRQLDLALEQAR

-460 LEEELKALLRQRPAA
+460 LEEELEALLRQRPAA

-518 RVEDDQIHLLLHW
+518 RVEDDQIQLLLHW
-531 QGGDHTRLMVR
+531 QGGDHTRLTVR

-594 VRAFR
+594 VRSFR

-605 VYVVGEWAERAE
+605 VYADGEWAERGE
-617 VTLTEAARMLNLS
+617 VTLTEAARMLNLN

-638 RAGIIPAEQY
+638 HAGIIPAEQY

-660 IEDPNLVERVKMCR
+660 IEDPDLVERVKMCR

-687 VFDVAGWAL
+687 IFQ

>member
-1 MKITPDHLTRGA
+1 MKITPDHLGRGA
-13 FIYVR
+13 FIYIR
-18 QSTVDQL
+18 QSTADQL
-25 ANNHESRL
+25 ANNHESRR
-33 RQYGLADR
+33 RQYGLAER
-41 ARALGWTDVTVIDD
+41 ARTLGWTDVTVIDD

-114 DEDGT
+114 DEDGI

-139 LELALLRAR
+139 LELSLLRAR
-148 SMEALKQKA
+148 STEALKQKA

-163 FTVAVGYVKVG
+163 FTVAVGYIKVG
-174 REKIEMDPDL
+174 RDKIEMDPDL
-184 RVREAIGLVFTRF
+184 RVREAIGLVFARF

-208 SLRGDQ
+208 SLRADQ

-219 INSKSSGQHQPLW
+219 IGSKSSGQHQLLW

-248 YAGAYAF
+248 YAGAYVF

-270 ILRGYRKDRSDWA
+270 ILRGYRKNRSDWA

-294 SWPDYERN
+294 SWADYERN

-317 RGAVRKGEALLTGLL
+317 RGAVRKGGALLVGLL

-344 YNGTKGDVGRYNC
+344 YNGTKGDIGRYHC
-357 DATRNNPGADA
+357 DATRSDPAA
-368 CISFGALRV
+368 APCISFGALRV
-377 DEAVGGE
+377 DQAVGAE
-384 IVRLLQPLGVEAAI
+384 IVRLLQPLGVDAAVR
-398 HAITECEHQSGEK
+398 AITDCEHQAGEK
-411 QRQFELALEQAR
+411 QRQLELALEQAR

-432 YDTVD
+432 YDAVD

-448 RRWNTA
+448 RRWEAA
-454 LAAVRA
+454 LAAVEVIEKE
-460 LEEELKALLRQRPAA
+460 LETLVRQRPAA
-475 LSAEE
+475 LDAEE

-488 ADLEAAWHHPAANA
+488 AELGAAWHHPAATA
-502 VTRKRII
+502 VTRKRLI
-509 RVVLREVVA
+509 RAVMREVVA
-518 RVEDDQIHLLLHW
+518 RVEDDQVQLLLHW
-531 QGGDHTRLMVR
+531 QGGDHTRLTVR

-551 SVEPET
+551 AVEPE
-557 MELIRACARLMPDK
+557 MVDLIRTCARLMPDK

-594 VRAFR
+594 VRGFR

-605 VYVVGEWAERAE
+605 VYVDGEWAARGE
-617 VTLTEAARMLNLS
+617 VTLTEAARMLDLS
-630 PLTVLRQI
+630 PMTVLRQI

-648 CKGAPWVIKRRS
+648 CKGAPWVIKRQD
-660 IEDPNLVERVKMCR
+660 IENQPRAKTER
-674 KGPSSSNPDQKTL
+674 KGPPSSNPGQQTL
-687 VFDVAGWAL
+687 IFQ

>member
-1 MKITPDHLTRGA
+1 MKITPDHLARGA
-13 FIYVR
+13 FIYIR

-139 LELALLRAR
+139 LELSLLRAR

-174 REKIEMDPDL
+174 RDKIEMDPDL

-219 INSKSSGQHQPLW
+219 INSKSSGQHQLLW

-255 GRTGSRMTI
+255 GRTGSRVTI

-270 ILRGYRKDRSDWA
+270 ILRGYRKNRSDWA

-357 DATRNNPGADA
+357 DATRSNPGADP

-377 DEAVGGE
+377 DEAVGAE
-384 IVRLLQPLGVEAAI
+384 IVRLLQPLGVEAAV

-411 QRQFELALEQAR
+411 QRQLELALEQAR

-460 LEEELKALLRQRPAA
+460 LEEELEALLRQRPAA

-502 VTRKRII
+502 VTRKRIV

-518 RVEDDQIHLLLHW
+518 RVEDDQIQLLLHW
-531 QGGDHTRLMVR
+531 QGGDHTRLTVR

-571 AIAGMLNRT
+571 AIAGLLNRT

-594 VRAFR
+594 VRSFR

-605 VYVVGEWAERAE
+605 VYADGEWAERGE

-638 RAGIIPAEQY
+638 HAGIIPAEQY

-660 IEDPNLVERVKMCR
+660 IEDPDLVERVKMCR

-687 VFDVAGWAL
+687 VFQ

>member
-1 MKITPDHLTRGA
+1 MKITPDHLARGA

-25 ANNHESRL
+25 LNNHESRL

-139 LELALLRAR
+139 LELSLLRAR

-163 FTVAVGYVKVG
+163 FTVAVGYVKAG
-174 REKIEMDPDL
+174 RDKIVMDPNL

-208 SLRGDQ
+208 SLRADR
-214 IALPY
+214 ISLPY
-219 INSKSSGQHQPLW
+219 ADTKSSGQYQLLW
-232 KLPVYA
+232 KLPVYT
-238 TVNNLLTNPV
+238 TVSNLLTNPV

-255 GRTGSRMTI
+255 GRTGSRVMI

-270 ILRGYRKDRSDWA
+270 VLRGYRKDRADWA

-294 SWPDYERN
+294 SWPEYERN

-317 RGAVRKGEALLTGLL
+317 RGAVRRGEALLAGLL

-344 YNGTKGDVGRYNC
+344 YNGTNGDVGRYNC
-357 DATRNNPGADA
+357 DATRSSPGAA
-368 CISFGALRV
+368 SCISFGALRV

-384 IVRLLQPLGVEAAI
+384 MVRLLQPLGVEAAVQ
-398 HAITECEHQSGEK
+398 AITECEQQSGEK
-411 QRQFELALEQAR
+411 QRQLELALEQAR

-448 RRWNTA
+448 RRWNAA

-460 LEEELKALLRQRPAA
+460 LEEELEALLRQRPAA

-488 ADLEAAWHHPAANA
+488 ADLQAAWHHPAATA
-502 VTRKRII
+502 ATRKRII

-518 RVEDDQIHLLLHW
+518 RIEDDQIQLLLHW
-531 QGGDHTRLMVR
+531 QGGDHTRLAVR
-542 KNRRGQTRW
+542 KNRG
-551 SVEPET
+551 VKP
-557 MELIRACARLMPDK
+557 
-571 AIAGMLNRT
+571 AGAS
-580 GKRTGRLNGWTQSR
+580 K
-594 VRAFR
+594 
-599 NTHGIA
+599 
-605 VYVVGEWAERAE
+605 
-617 VTLTEAARMLNLS
+617 
-630 PLTVLRQI
+630 P
-638 RAGIIPAEQY
+638 
-648 CKGAPWVIKRRS
+648 KRR
-660 IEDPNLVERVKMCR
+660 
-674 KGPSSSNPDQKTL
+674 T
-687 VFDVAGWAL
+687 

>member
-1 MKITPDHLTRGA
+1 MKITPDHLARGA

-25 ANNHESRL
+25 ANNHESRR

-139 LELALLRAR
+139 LELSLLRAR

-163 FTVAVGYVKVG
+163 FSVAVGYVKVG
-174 REKIEMDPDL
+174 RDKIEMDPDL

-219 INSKSSGQHQPLW
+219 VEPKVSGHQVLW
-232 KLPVYA
+232 KLPVYT
-238 TVNNLLTNPV
+238 TVSNLLTNPV

-270 ILRGYRKDRSDWA
+270 IVRGRRKDRSEWA
-283 VLLVD
+283 ILLVD
-288 HHEGYL
+288 HHKGYL
-294 SWPDYERN
+294 SWADFERN

-317 RGAVRKGEALLTGLL
+317 RGPVRKGEALLAGLL

-357 DATRNNPGADA
+357 DATRSNPGALPV
-368 CISFGALRV
+368 SRSALCGSMKRW
-377 DEAVGGE
+377 EP
-384 IVRLLQPLGVEAAI
+384 RLCGCCSRSVLKRPSKRSRNAS
-398 HAITECEHQSGEK
+398 TS
-411 QRQFELALEQAR
+411 LAKNNAR
-423 YEAARARRQ
+423 SSWR
-432 YDTVD
+432 
-437 PDNRLVAGELE
+437 
-448 RRWNTA
+448 
-454 LAAVRA
+454 
-460 LEEELKALLRQRPAA
+460 
-475 LSAEE
+475 S
-480 RQRLLQMG
+480 
-488 ADLEAAWHHPAANA
+488 
-502 VTRKRII
+502 
-509 RVVLREVVA
+509 
-518 RVEDDQIHLLLHW
+518 
-531 QGGDHTRLMVR
+531 
-542 KNRRGQTRW
+542 NRRDTRQPGHAGSMTRSTPIIVW
-551 SVEPET
+551 S
-557 MELIRACARLMPDK
+557 LANSSGGGMPPLRPYAHSRRNWRRCFDS
-571 AIAGMLNRT
+571 
-580 GKRTGRLNGWTQSR
+580 GRR
-594 VRAFR
+594 
-599 NTHGIA
+599 
-605 VYVVGEWAERAE
+605 
-617 VTLTEAARMLNLS
+617 
-630 PLTVLRQI
+630 P
-638 RAGIIPAEQY
+638 
-648 CKGAPWVIKRRS
+648 
-660 IEDPNLVERVKMCR
+660 
-674 KGPSSSNPDQKTL
+674 
-687 VFDVAGWAL
+687 

>member
-1 MKITPDHLTRGA
+1 MTKITPDHLARSG
-13 FIYVR
+13 FVYIR
-18 QSTVDQL
+18 QSTTDQVL
-25 ANNHESRL
+25 NNHESRR
-33 RQYGLADR
+33 RQYGLAER
-41 ARALGWTDVTVIDD
+41 ARRRGWPDCVVIRRC
-55 DLGRSGSGVSRPGFE
+55 LGRSGSGVTRPGFE
-70 RLLAAICEGRV
+70 RLLAAICEGRA

-94 NGRDWHTLIE
+94 NGRDWHTVSE

-109 GTVIV
+109 GAIII
-114 DEDGT
+114 DEDGV

-139 LELALLRAR
+139 LELSLLGAR

-174 REKIEMDPDL
+174 RDKIEMDPDL
-184 RVREAIGLVFTRF
+184 RVREAIRLVFARF

-219 INSKSSGQHQPLW
+219 IDPKASGQYQVLW
-232 KLPVYA
+232 KLPVYT

-255 GRTGSRMTI
+255 GRTGSRVMI

-344 YNGTKGDVGRYNC
+344 YNGTKGDVGRYHC
-357 DATRNNPGADA
+357 DATRSNPAVA
-368 CISFGALRV
+368 PCISFGALRV
-377 DEAVGGE
+377 DQAVGVE
-384 IVRLLQPLGVEAAI
+384 IVRLLQPLGVEAAVR
-398 HAITECEHQSGEK
+398 AITDCEYQAGEK
-411 QRQFELALEQAR
+411 QRQLELALEQVR
-423 YEAARARRQ
+423 FEVARARRQ
-432 YDTVD
+432 YDAVD

-448 RRWNTA
+448 RRWNAA
-454 LAAVRA
+454 LAAVDV
-460 LEEELKALLRQRPAA
+460 LERELETLVRQRPGA
-475 LSAEE
+475 LGTEE

-488 ADLEAAWHHPAANA
+488 ADLEAAWH
-502 VTRKRII
+502 
-509 RVVLREVVA
+509 
-518 RVEDDQIHLLLHW
+518 
-531 QGGDHTRLMVR
+531 
-542 KNRRGQTRW
+542 
-551 SVEPET
+551 
-557 MELIRACARLMPDK
+557 
-571 AIAGMLNRT
+571 
-580 GKRTGRLNGWTQSR
+580 
-594 VRAFR
+594 
-599 NTHGIA
+599 
-605 VYVVGEWAERAE
+605 
-617 VTLTEAARMLNLS
+617 
-630 PLTVLRQI
+630 
-638 RAGIIPAEQY
+638 
-648 CKGAPWVIKRRS
+648 
-660 IEDPNLVERVKMCR
+660 
-674 KGPSSSNPDQKTL
+674 
-687 VFDVAGWAL
+687 

>member
-1 MKITPDHLTRGA
+1 MKITPDHLARGA
-13 FIYVR
+13 FIYIR

-139 LELALLRAR
+139 LELSLLRAR

-174 REKIEMDPDL
+174 RDKIEMDPDL

-219 INSKSSGQHQPLW
+219 INSKSSGQHQLLW

-255 GRTGSRMTI
+255 GRTGSRVMI

-357 DATRNNPGADA
+357 DATRSNPGADP

-377 DEAVGGE
+377 DEAVGAE
-384 IVRLLQPLGVEAAI
+384 IVRLLQPLGVEAAVR
-398 HAITECEHQSGEK
+398 AITECEHQSGEK
-411 QRQFELALEQAR
+411 QRQLELALEQAR

-460 LEEELKALLRQRPAA
+460 LEEELEALLRQRPAA

-502 VTRKRII
+502 VTRKRIV

-518 RVEDDQIHLLLHW
+518 RVEDDQIQLLLHW
-531 QGGDHTRLMVR
+531 QGGDHTRLTVR

-571 AIAGMLNRT
+571 AIAGLLNRT

-594 VRAFR
+594 VRSFR

-605 VYVVGEWAERAE
+605 VYADGEWAERGE
-617 VTLTEAARMLNLS
+617 VTLTEAARILNLN

-638 RAGIIPAEQY
+638 HAGIIPAEQY

-660 IEDPNLVERVKMCR
+660 IEDRDLVERVKMCR

-687 VFDVAGWAL
+687 VFQ

>member
-1 MKITPDHLTRGA
+1 MMKITPDHLARGA
-13 FIYVR
+13 FIYIR
-18 QSTVDQL
+18 QSTADQL
-25 ANNHESRL
+25 ANNRESRL

-70 RLLAAICEGRV
+70 KLLAAICEGRV

-109 GTVIV
+109 GAVIV
-114 DEDGT
+114 DEDGV

-139 LELALLRAR
+139 LELSLLRAR

-163 FTVAVGYVKVG
+163 FTVAVGYVKAG
-174 REKIEMDPDL
+174 RDKIEIDPDL
-184 RVREAIGLVFTRF
+184 RVREAISLVFARF
-197 AEMQSIRQVFL
+197 SEMQSIRQVFL
-208 SLRGDQ
+208 SLLADQ

-219 INSKSSGQHQPLW
+219 IDSKSSGQRQLRW
-232 KLPVYA
+232 KLPVYS
-238 TVNNLLTNPV
+238 TVDNLLTNPV
-248 YAGAYAF
+248 YAGAYVF
-255 GRTGSRMTI
+255 GRTGSRTTI

-294 SWPDYERN
+294 SWTDFERN

-317 RGAVRKGEALLTGLL
+317 RGAVRKGEALLAGLL

-344 YNGTKGDVGRYNC
+344 YNGTKGDIGRYYC
-357 DATRNNPGADA
+357 DATRSNPGAAA

-377 DEAVGGE
+377 DQAVGVE
-384 IVRLLQPLGVEAAI
+384 IVRLLQPLGVEAAVR
-398 HAITECEHQSGEK
+398 AITDCEHQSGEK
-411 QRQFELALEQAR
+411 QRQLELALEQAR

-448 RRWNTA
+448 RRWNER
-454 LAAVRA
+454 LLAVRA
-460 LEEELKALLRQRPAA
+460 LEGERETMLERPETP
-475 LSAEE
+475 LSEVDRE
-480 RQRLLQMG
+480 RLLQMG
-488 ADLEAAWHHPAANA
+488 ADLEAAWHHPAATA

-509 RVVLREVVA
+509 RTVLREVVA
-518 RVEDDQIHLLLHW
+518 RVEDDLIHLLLHW
-531 QGGDHTRLMVR
+531 QGGDHTRITVR

-551 SVEPET
+551 AVEPET
-557 MELIRACARLMPDK
+557 MDLIRACARLMPDK

-594 VRAFR
+594 VRGFR

-605 VYVVGEWAERAE
+605 VYVDGEWAERGE
-617 VTLTEAARMLNLS
+617 LTLTETARMLNLS
-630 PLTVLRQI
+630 PITVLRRI
-638 RAGIIPAEQY
+638 RAGMIPAEQY
-648 CKGAPWVIKRRS
+648 CKGAPWVIKRRD
-660 IEDPNLVERVKMCR
+660 IEGQHLVERVKTSR
-674 KGPSSSNPDQKTL
+674 QGPSSSKSRS
-687 VFDVAGWAL
+687 